1 MDEVSLIKVGPVRVQ
16 GRCRNPSLIE
26 GSIEAF
32 FNGSGTNIGF
42 AWKIKKVSSKGAREA
57 HLVL

>member
-1 MDEVSLIKVGPVRVQ
+1 VDEVSLIKVGPVRVQ

-42 AWKIKKVSSKGAREA
+42 AVEDQKGQAREA